1 MVRFGGYT
9 LDTNHR
15 LWLGRA
21 ALSAESNPPLLVLS
35 ENIQGWKRDSESG
48 MLCSPWAVEE
58 DEAC

>member
-1 MVRFGGYT
+1 M
-9 LDTNHR
+9 DTNHR

-35 ENIQGWKRDSESG
+35 ENIPGWKRDSESG